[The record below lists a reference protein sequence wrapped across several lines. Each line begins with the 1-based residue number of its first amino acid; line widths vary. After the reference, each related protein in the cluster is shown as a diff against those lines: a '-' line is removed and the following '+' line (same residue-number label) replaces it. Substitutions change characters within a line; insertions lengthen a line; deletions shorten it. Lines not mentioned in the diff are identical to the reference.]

1 MVEILELNDYDFDEF
16 ISKAKRKQVIIVIP
30 SFFGLTIASEVL
42 RALAPGKYDYRVM
55 DDYQN
60 MIKKNFESGQFIGV
74 SCCVFP
80 HYHNYAEMESQVEW
94 YDSEEDGIELFNMAR
109 IKSFQD
115 IFDIE
120 VDSLQTRNMIFIL
133 DDVRLHT
140 MRAGY
145 IDHIKQV
152 AQKAKYRGEI
162 DSLIIT
168 TKTYN

>member
-1 MVEILELNDYDFDEF
+1 MTDIIEVYDYNFDEF
-16 ISKAKRKQVIIVIP
+16 ISRAKRREALLVIP
-30 SFFGLTIASEVL
+30 SFFGFTIASEVL

-55 DDYQN
+55 NNYQN
-60 MIKKNFESGQFIGV
+60 MIKKNFESGQFVGV
-74 SCCVFP
+74 SCSVFP

-94 YDSEEDGIELFNMAR
+94 YDSKEDRFEQFNMAR

-115 IFDIE
+115 IFDLE
-120 VDSLQTRNMIFIL
+120 VETLQTRNMIFIL

-140 MRAGY
+140 MRVGY

-152 AQKAKYRGEI
+152 AQKSKYRSEI
-162 DSLIIT
+162 DSIIIT